1 MNIYFIRRFLF
12 SLERRRIFLFLLAF
26 SGLFVLC
33 YPFKVYTSLP
43 GEVRYFREDRLIARE
58 NGYVVRSPGEGSRLY
73 RAGEAIF
80 VLDDPFLRFAR
91 ELVEYMLN
99 YDRLLFEQQR
109 ALKETLGDS
118 LLTGRK
124 IESDLHAAK
133 ELERKIS
140 DGRKAAERDVIFIP
154 LKENV
159 SGVYFVRSGIVLG
172 KLCSGYKIVRVYAN
186 DQQIKSLKAG
196 LSVKIWVKDQLFS
209 VSGTVKEVYYI
220 PVFLQD
226 SPALQNYGGEI
237 PADVSAEN
245 SENIRSL
252 YPVYAVDIVPEQK
265 LLWQSGRFVRAD
277 IARRR
282 VLAAE
287 LYSLVISA
295 FRRGF

>member
-12 SLERRRIFLFLLAF
+12 PLERRRIFLFLLAF
-26 SGLFVLC
+26 PVLFVLC

-43 GEVRYFREDRLIARE
+43 GEVRYSREDRLIARE

-80 VLDDPFLRFAR
+80 ILDDPFLRFAR
-91 ELVEYMLN
+91 ERVEYMLN
-99 YDRLLFEQQR
+99 FDRLLFEQQR
-109 ALKETLGDS
+109 SLKETLGDS

-140 DGRKAAERDVIFIP
+140 DGRKVADRDVIFIP
-154 LKENV
+154 LKENI
-159 SGVYFVRSGIVLG
+159 SGGYFVRSGFVLG
-172 KLCSGYKIVRVYAN
+172 KLCSGDKIVRVYAD

-196 LSVKIWVKDQLFS
+196 APVKIWVKDQLFS

-237 PADVSAEN
+237 PVDVTAEK

-252 YPVYAVDIVPEQK
+252 YPVYAVDIIPEQK
-265 LLWQSGRFVRAD
+265 LFWQSGRFVRAD

-287 LYSLVISA
+287 LYSLIISA

>member
-159 SGVYFVRSGIVLG
+159 SGGYFVRSGIVLG
-172 KLCSGYKIVRVYAN
+172 KLCSGDKIVRVYAN